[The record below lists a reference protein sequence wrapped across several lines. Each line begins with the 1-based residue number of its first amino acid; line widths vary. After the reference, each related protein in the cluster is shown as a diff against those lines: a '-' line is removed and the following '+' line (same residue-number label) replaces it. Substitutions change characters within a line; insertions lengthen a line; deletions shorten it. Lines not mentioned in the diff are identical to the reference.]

1 MFKATQA
8 GKRFTPKDF
17 GMTLATHLMSG
28 QFANDNIPVG
38 KRRVSAKFGTKVAQ
52 CRASHTSNWPLTV
65 CAVCSACFSHPAKSI
80 IRCETRDV
88 HVPEQ

>member
-38 KRRVSAKFGTKVAQ
+38 KRRVSANLEPRLHNVGPHIPVIGL
-52 CRASHTSNWPLTV
+52 LTV